1 MAYLNEK
8 LGRLREGLNPN
19 TVGRD
24 WYVDAL
30 NGSDSNNG
38 ASWASPKLTM
48 AAVFALLESG
58 DHIYFVGKIKEQ
70 LTTPVQVFD
79 VTITGGGNRPRH
91 ADAAPAPTGGSSA
104 ATWTVPAS
112 PAATTP
118 LLKVLQQGWRIENFV
133 MAGPSDAACVLL
145 YRDGGAGNAERDAS
159 HFEAKGIR
167 FASGQDGL
175 EQSGGCYNVRIEGCR
190 FHDLTGYC
198 IKNTAGAGV
207 AASYR
212 WEIVNNDFNA
222 CANWMGAWAGN
233 SFYIADNRIAKITT
247 ALIDLSGG
255 TGYNSVVRNSFDIA
269 AASFDPAGGV
279 TGKAGDV
286 WSNYLTDALET
297 GLPAN

>member
-145 YRDGGAGNAERDAS
+145 YRDGGAGDYV
-159 HFEAKGIR
+159 GI
-167 FASGQDGL
+167 
-175 EQSGGCYNVRIEGCR
+175 
-190 FHDLTGYC
+190 
-198 IKNTAGAGV
+198 
-207 AASYR
+207 
-212 WEIVNNDFNA
+212 
-222 CANWMGAWAGN
+222 
-233 SFYIADNRIAKITT
+233 
-247 ALIDLSGG
+247 
-255 TGYNSVVRNSFDIA
+255 VV
-269 AASFDPAGGV
+269 
-279 TGKAGDV
+279 
-286 WSNYLTDALET
+286 
-297 GLPAN
+297 